1 MIPTVD
7 SVEFFDLTG
16 HVSVVTGGNRGI
28 GLGLARGLSRANAEV
43 AVWARDLDIAEKAVE
58 ELRHRGS
65 GEAEAIACDV
75 SDEGSVVEALDATV
89 DRFGKVDSAFA
100 NAGTTWGVSFPEMEL
115 ADLENLFEINVGG
128 VFLVA
133 REVARHLIS
142 RDAPGSIAIT
152 SSIAAHRGLP
162 TAPHYSASKG
172 AATSL
177 GRALAVRLA
186 RHRIRVNVIA
196 PGWVA
201 TEMTDDL
208 QGDDR
213 FEDALRYRVPM
224 RRWGNAEDFEGVAVF
239 LASEASSYMTGAEL
253 TIDGGY
259 SAF

>member
-1 MIPTVD
+1 MGVVHP
-7 SVEFFDLTG
+7 FDLTG

-28 GLGLARGLSRANAEV
+28 GLGLGRGLARANASV
-43 AVWARDLDIAEKAVE
+43 AVWARDLDVAEKAVE
-58 ELRHRGS
+58 ELRPLGG
-65 GEAEAIACDV
+65 GEAEAFACDV
-75 SDEGSVVEALDATV
+75 TGEQSVVDSLEATI
-89 DRFGKVDSAFA
+89 DRFGRVDSLFA

-115 ADLENLFEINVGG
+115 ADIENLFEVNVGG

-133 REVARHLIS
+133 REVARHLIA
-142 RDAPGSIAIT
+142 RDAPGSIAVT

-172 AATSL
+172 AVTSL
-177 GRALAVRLA
+177 ARALAVRLA

-208 QGDDR
+208 QGNNR

-224 RRWGNAEDFEGVAVF
+224 RRWGGSEDFEGVAVF

>member
-1 MIPTVD
+1 MHP
-7 SVEFFDLTG
+7 FDLTG

-28 GLGLARGLSRANAEV
+28 GLGLGRGLARANASV
-43 AVWARDLDIAEKAVE
+43 AVWARDLDVAEKAVE
-58 ELRHRGS
+58 ELRPLGG
-65 GEAEAIACDV
+65 GEAEAFACDV
-75 SDEGSVVEALDATV
+75 TDEQSVVDSLEATI
-89 DRFGKVDSAFA
+89 DRFGRVDSLFA

-115 ADLENLFEINVGG
+115 ADIENLFEVNVGG

-133 REVARHLIS
+133 REVARHLIA
-142 RDAPGSIAIT
+142 RDAPGSIAVT

-177 GRALAVRLA
+177 ARALAVRLA

-208 QGDDR
+208 QGNSR

-224 RRWGNAEDFEGVAVF
+224 RRWGGSEDFEGVAVF